1 MQGHHICRIF
11 INKQAKSN
19 INIGCHNSSYRDKL
33 AEEVNDRLQEQ
44 GHVTVAEL
52 AKSYD
57 LPPEFLREVVE
68 EKIGKVIK
76 GQVDS
81 QDKDVIFTDS
91 FVSRMTAKIR
101 GAFSALTVWVCVRV
115 HIDICT
121 WVCVSI

>member
-1 MQGHHICRIF
+1 MQGHHICIIF
-11 INKQAKSN
+11 INKQAKSK

-101 GAFSALTVWVCVRV
+101 GAFSALTV
-115 HIDICT
+115 
-121 WVCVSI
+121 